1 MLNANNLVVR
11 SFKGGRWPTVFP
23 EAELHPTL
31 TLTLTPTPTL
41 TLARSGWRGG
51 GGRRGGGGLRGLTLR
66 LQRRQ
71 RLADLLVARAQAW
84 LLLPQLGEQRLG
96 AELGMSQPQPADGL
110 QEAVLGHARSPKAAT
125 HTARLKYGEEE
136 A

>member
-41 TLARSGWRGG
+41 TRSQAGVR
-51 GGRRGGGGLRGLTLR
+51 RRGRQVRQER
-66 LQRRQ
+66 L
-71 RLADLLVARAQAW
+71 
-84 LLLPQLGEQRLG
+84 PG
-96 AELGMSQPQPADGL
+96 
-110 QEAVLGHARSPKAAT
+110 K
-125 HTARLKYGEEE
+125 K
-136 A
+136 

>member
-41 TLARSGWRGG
+41 TLT
-51 GGRRGGGGLRGLTLR
+51 LTLTLPGAAVREDPRDHQRQGALDPLELRHR
-66 LQRRQ
+66 LGTRTTSRDTPSHYTCLPTWEAAVWFCIVRYSQ
-71 RLADLLVARAQAW
+71 LLVGISYLSLIFR
-84 LLLPQLGEQRLG
+84 
-96 AELGMSQPQPADGL
+96 
-110 QEAVLGHARSPKAAT
+110 
-125 HTARLKYGEEE
+125 
-136 A
+136 